1 MRILIGIVIGIVVS
15 EVGTEKFFNF
25 IGNGLQ
31 QLVDVVKSLV

>member
-1 MRILIGIVIGIVVS
+1 MRILVGIVIGILIA

-31 QLVDVVKSLV
+31 QLVNLVKSLV